1 MIKKHSLL
9 LTLLLT
15 GSVSMG
21 QYKGRVFVDSNQNQ
35 KREQSEA
42 GIPAVVIS
50 DGYELV
56 KTAADG
62 SFSLPHHKNARF
74 LFVRIPSG
82 YKAVGSHYL
91 KIDNKLDSYDFGLVK
106 DEKQQQDRIR
116 FIQITDTETPLYGE
130 WIDNIRNYS
139 QLHNVGL
146 LMHTGDICY
155 ELGMQFH
162 ARQVNSDLMQL
173 PTYYAV
179 GNHDLVKGEYGEK
192 LFEDLFGPVYYSFEA
207 GPAHFVVTPMPG
219 GDYAPSYT
227 QDQVIAWLKKD
238 LALKDKNKPLIFI
251 NHDLLGGKDFILKGK
266 TDSIDLKQY
275 NLKGYLYGHWHNNYS
290 FARDNGVAVIST
302 NAPNKGGIDNSVGQ
316 FMVIDVD
323 KNGVNRITP
332 IYPNL
337 RRHAELVYP
346 NGSNVLMT
354 RQNKVE
360 INANVYDS
368 EKKITEVYAR
378 LISAK
383 GQVVETVSL
392 KAHSD
397 WNWRGIFSKKITEDE
412 KYEVILE
419 ICYGDDSK
427 FLKNA
432 TFTMDNYGKENSLK
446 LSWSTN
452 IGTNIWKSSPLM
464 VGERLFIA
472 GIDDAIGGKSKIQ
485 AMDAKSGKLIW
496 SIPTKNSVK
505 QKLAYSEGLILATDM
520 GGTVYA
526 IDANTGKLRWT
537 KELSGG
543 RLPGYVSAG
552 TIKDGVYYTGAGN
565 YLSALKVADGTMLW
579 QNKDWNGGEG
589 MPGELLATA
598 DQLVT
603 GANWYSLFVHDINTG
618 KLIWKKDED
627 GLRFRTG
634 GASVSSEILYVA
646 GLEHIFKL
654 DEKSGALLKKSAAKD
669 DFKVMAS
676 PLVLDDLVVMPTAA
690 NGIKAYDKG
699 TLEEKWHFKTSEAL
713 IYTSAYSTPDQH
725 KPVRTVEAAPRLI
738 DGKLYFGASDGY
750 LYILNIDGTLHEKI
764 NLGAPLLA
772 EVSHTGRQL
781 YVADFAGNIYSFTLS
796 KSNG

>member
-1 MIKKHSLL
+1 MA
-9 LTLLLT
+9 
-15 GSVSMG
+15 
-21 QYKGRVFVDSNQNQ
+21 QYKGQVFVDSNQNQ
-35 KREQSEA
+35 KRDRSET
-42 GIPAVVIS
+42 GMPAVVIS

-56 KTAADG
+56 KTSRDG
-62 SFSLPHHKNARF
+62 SFILPQNKDARF
-74 LFVRIPSG
+74 LFIRIPAG
-82 YKAVGSHYL
+82 YKATGNHYL
-91 KIDNKLDSYDFGLVK
+91 KIDDKLDSYDFGLIK
-106 DEKQQQDRIR
+106 DEKQQQDHIR

-139 QLHNVGL
+139 KQQNVGL

-155 ELGMQFH
+155 EPGMQFH

-238 LALKDKNKPLIFI
+238 LELKDKNKPLIFI

-266 TDSIDLKQY
+266 TDSIDLRAY

-316 FMVIDVD
+316 FMVVDVD
-323 KNGVNRITP
+323 KNGVHKVTP
-332 IYPNL
+332 VYPNL
-337 RRHAELVYP
+337 RHHAEIIYP

-354 RQNKVE
+354 GQNKIE

-368 EKKITEVYAR
+368 EKKITAVSAR
-378 LISAK
+378 LINSK
-383 GQVVETVSL
+383 GQIVETAVL
-392 KAHSD
+392 QAYSD
-397 WNWRGIFSKKITEDE
+397 WNWRGAFSIKAIEGD
-412 KYEVILE
+412 KYEVLLE
-419 ICYGDDSK
+419 VSYSDK
-427 FLKNA
+427 TKLLKNS
-432 TFTMDNYGKENSLK
+432 TFAVGRADKASHLK
-446 LSWSTN
+446 VSWSTN
-452 IGTNIWKSSPLM
+452 IGTNIWKSSPLI
-464 VGERLFIA
+464 VGEYLFIA

-485 AMDAKSGKLIW
+485 AIDTQSGRLIW

-505 QKLAYSEGLILATDM
+505 QKLAYSEELILATDM

-526 IDANTGKLRWT
+526 IGAKDGTLRWT

-552 TIKDGVYYTGAGN
+552 TIKDGIYYTGAGN
-565 YLSALKVADGTMLW
+565 YLSALKVADGTILW

-589 MPGELLATA
+589 MPGELLATT
-598 DQLVT
+598 DHLVT

-618 KLIWKKDED
+618 QLIWKKDDD
-627 GLRFRTG
+627 GLRFRSG
-634 GASVSSEILYVA
+634 GASVSAEALYVA

-654 DEKSGALLKKSAAKD
+654 DEKSGVLIKKTAAKD

-676 PLVLDDLVVMPTAA
+676 PLVLENLVVMPTAA
-690 NGIKAYDKG
+690 NGIKAYDKE
-699 TLEEKWHFKTSEAL
+699 TLVEKWHFKTGEAL

-725 KPVRTVEAAPRLI
+725 KPVCTVEGAPKLI

-750 LYILNIDGTLHEKI
+750 LYILNTNGTLHERI

-772 EVSHTGRQL
+772 EVSSLDRQL
-781 YVADFAGNIYSFTLS
+781 YVADFAGNVYSFTRS
-796 KSNG
+796 K